1 MTAPA
6 ELAPSASARRPT
18 RQGLSRLI
26 IADRRAAWAFLA
38 PMMLVIA
45 AVALWPLGRT
55 FFFSITDA
63 FLDDPRNYSIVGIA
77 NFLEILDD
85 RSWWVAVRNTL
96 TFTVI
101 SVSLETGLGL
111 AIALLV
117 NQAIPGRGLVRAAV
131 LVPWSIP
138 VVVSAKIWEWML
150 NDQFGIIN
158 TLLVGIGVLDKGV
171 AWTANDGLIM
181 GVVIFIDVWMTT
193 PFMVLLILAGLQMIP
208 GELFEAAEVDGI
220 PAWKRF
226 WSITL
231 PMLRPALGVAILFR
245 VLDALRMFDLAYVLS
260 ASNEN
265 IMTVSIYAR
274 DRLISFQELGT
285 GSAASSLVFLLV
297 ALIAIL
303 LMGLLR
309 LDRAAGA

>member
-1 MTAPA
+1 MTAPV
-6 ELAPSASARRPT
+6 ELAPSPSARRPT

-231 PMLRPALGVAILFR
+231 PLLRPALGVAILFR

>member
-1 MTAPA
+1 
-6 ELAPSASARRPT
+6 
-18 RQGLSRLI
+18 
-26 IADRRAAWAFLA
+26 
-38 PMMLVIA
+38 MMLVIA

-231 PMLRPALGVAILFR
+231 PLLRPALGVAILFR